1 MQRGSLRL
9 DHRTWRLKI
18 RRRDVDGRRRFQWVR
33 LGTVD
38 EIPTRTAARR
48 AADRYLERLHPRALN
63 AGTTLD
69 WSVWC
74 DRYIDQTLA
83 MQASGTRNT
92 QGSIINQHL
101 RHAFSGA
108 VHEIGPEQV
117 RAFIVEQHKAGV
129 AATTIAAR
137 FAVLRRMLR
146 QAEAEGLAARPPTAR
161 SVKLPKVEQE
171 NAIVKSRAFTDEEC
185 ERIFAAA
192 TVEDRTAFMLARY
205 LGLRGSEVLGLTWP
219 LIDLQ
224 AGAVTVRQQ
233 ALDGEARKLKT
244 RGSHAVLQAPAVLL
258 EQLQAYRETWTPRA
272 EGSEFLFEDATGRP
286 MESQELR
293 ERLYVLL
300 DALGIRRRGLHGFR
314 HACALAMASA
324 GCNPE
329 VIRRAMRHSSL
340 RVTAIYLSAAPED
353 IAAGLAKGAATRGRN
368 EAGRAAAAASIPGQ
382 SPSTVYPLADKVP

>member
-9 DHRTWRLKI
+9 DHRTWRLKL
-18 RRRDVDGRRRFQWVR
+18 RSKTVDGRRPFQWVR
-33 LGTVD
+33 LGSLT
-38 EIPTRTAARR
+38 EIPTKAAARR
-48 AADRYLERLHPRALN
+48 AADRYIERLHPRALN

-69 WSVWC
+69 WSTWC

-101 RHAFSGA
+101 RPAFSGA

-117 RAFIVEQHKAGV
+117 RAFIVEQHQAGV
-129 AATTIAAR
+129 AASTIAAR

-146 QAEAEGLAARPPTAR
+146 QAEADGLAARPPTAR
-161 SVKLPKVEQE
+161 SVKLPKDEQMHV
-171 NAIVKSRAFTDEEC
+171 IVKTRAFTDEEC
-185 ERIFAAA
+185 DRIFAAA
-192 TVEDRTAFMLARY
+192 TTADRTAFMLARY

-224 AGAVTVRQQ
+224 AGQVIVRQQ
-233 ALDGEARKLKT
+233 ALEGEARPLKT
-244 RGSHAVLQAPAVLL
+244 KGSHAVLQAPPELL
-258 EQLQAYRETWTPRA
+258 VQLREYHATLWRQ
-272 EGSEFLFEDATGRP
+272 EVSSEYLFQDATGRP
-286 MESQELR
+286 TESQELR
-293 ERLYVLL
+293 ERLYVIL

-314 HACALAMASA
+314 HACALAMAAA

-353 IAAGLAKGAATRGRN
+353 IAAGLAKGAATRGRF
-368 EAGRAAAAASIPGQ
+368 EAGSDAAAASIPEQ
-382 SPSTVYPLADKVP
+382 SGSTVYQLADKFP